1 MMSGL
6 VVYTMLNHQENG
18 GSATRDKCGR
28 GLYKR
33 LLRILP

>member
-6 VVYTMLNHQENG
+6 VVYIALNDAGNG
-18 GSATRDKCGR
+18 GLTTRDKCGR

-33 LLRILP
+33 LLHILP